1 MDTIK
6 LGKGGRCAIFGQF
19 FVLFV
24 MVGVGYFANHKKM
37 VTSAVN
43 TGLGSLV
50 MKLTCP
56 ALLFVTIS
64 QNEIDSS
71 SLTAFFLI
79 VLAQYVASV
88 ISGKILCVYCRK
100 RGWEEKYMAML
111 EVTSATSNNGF
122 IGLPVALMFL
132 GEFGGLCMSAG
143 FFGIHL
149 YLWTYAVRVLQGNT
163 GEKMTVKEI
172 MQKLMNPNCVMV
184 FAGLVFSLMGWT
196 PLLPA
201 FVMDAMSMLGNM
213 STPLSLIY
221 IGAMAGNEGILQ
233 LIHKRKAV
241 ETALVRMIFFPLV
254 TIGLVYFLPIDAV
267 VKTVCVVSMAC
278 PCAAIMPMV
287 VEQYGKLGAEESS
300 DITLLTTV
308 FAMGALPLSLWLCA
322 FLF

>member
-1 MDTIK
+1 
-6 LGKGGRCAIFGQF
+6 
-19 FVLFV
+19 
-24 MVGVGYFANHKKM
+24 
-37 VTSAVN
+37 
-43 TGLGSLV
+43 

-88 ISGKILCVYCRK
+88 IGGKILCVYCRK

-111 EVTSATSNNGF
+111 EVTTATSNNGF

-287 VEQYGKLGAEESS
+287 VEQYGKLWVRCLCPFGYARFCFEKYIYVCNN
-300 DITLLTTV
+300 DMIWNTV
-308 FAMGALPLSLWLCA
+308 SQFQSKNPLWHLMDACRGDFYFSFIWPIHSEIMKLRSKPEGVP
-322 FLF
+322 